1 MNVNKCMML
10 GRLTKDAESS
20 ITKKGTPMSKFRL
33 AVNNRRNE
41 KTLYVNVV
49 LFGKLSEML
58 QPKLVKGRIA
68 NVIGALDI
76 EDYETEQKEKRT
88 SVCIMADE
96 IELGPDPDKIMKSE
110 AGSDDPGAGG

>member
-1 MNVNKCMML
+1 M

-41 KTLYVNVV
+41 KTLYVNIV

-68 NVIGALDI
+68 CVIGALDV
-76 EDYETEQKEKRT
+76 EDYETEAKEKRT
-88 SVCIMADE
+88 SVCIMADD
-96 IELGPDPDKIMKSE
+96 IELGPDPDKIIKDTT
-110 AGSDDPGAGG
+110 GSDEPGSDA